1 MDSIL
6 IHCRPR
12 DSAYAHTLCTWL
24 EQQAAGLS
32 TRPGIRRA
40 RIIHRATL
48 GADDPHQHGWL
59 LECELVEAAS
69 PDSDALRELLTD
81 MRLIGF
87 DPIIFTVRPSR
98 RDNGM

>member
-12 DSAYAHTLCTWL
+12 DSAYAHTLRAWL

-32 TRPGIRRA
+32 ARPGIRRA
-40 RIIHRATL
+40 TIIDPATL
-48 GADDPHQHGWL
+48 AADDPHQHGWL
-59 LECELVEAAS
+59 LECQLVDPAS
-69 PDSDALRELLTD
+69 PPSDALRELLTD

-87 DPIIFTVRPSR
+87 DPIIFTARPSQ
-98 RDNGM
+98 RDSVM